1 MTNSKRD
8 LSRDIAE
15 LLNQGVEDKL
25 YSGAQLVVSDAKR
38 DILSLCAGS
47 TRFPLERGELGCNAV
62 NVTSD
67 TLFDIASITKPLA
80 TAGLMMCAVA
90 EKKFALDQKL
100 ISIPELQFPSW
111 SLANTISDLL
121 SHQTDLPAWV
131 DFHGTIPRVEDHETA
146 SRFFE
151 LECKRLQPRAD
162 DKTWC
167 YSDVGYILLG
177 LMLERSYHMTL
188 AELFEQKIARPLGL
202 SLQML
207 YSPLHWVMRQQI
219 AATCHYM
226 GAYIQ
231 GHPDDANA
239 RALTHVAGH
248 AGLFAT
254 AGAVAAYVRAMLSKS
269 FVCDSD
275 IVNTFITYKSE
286 RSPFALG
293 WDRPTSEDSLS
304 GRRPGENV
312 IGHLGF
318 TGCSV
323 WVDLDTKRSVTLLT
337 NRTHA
342 NSEPGSIATLRREI
356 YRMCWEL

>member
-1 MTNSKRD
+1 MTKFKREITD
-8 LSRDIAE
+8 
-15 LLNQGVEDKL
+15 LLNQGIDARL
-25 YSGAQLVVSDAKR
+25 FSGAQLVVSDDKH
-38 DILSLCAGS
+38 DILSLCAGN
-47 TRFPLERGELGCNAV
+47 TRFPIARNELGCVPLAI
-62 NVTSD
+62 TPD
-67 TLFDIASITKPLA
+67 TIFDIASITKPLA

-90 EKKFALDQKL
+90 ERKFALDQKL
-100 ISIPELQFPSW
+100 ISVPDLQFPSW
-111 SLANTISDLL
+111 SLANTLVDLL

-131 DFHGTIPRVEDHETA
+131 DFHGAIPRVEDHDTA

-151 LECKRLQPRAD
+151 LECKRLQPRTD
-162 DKTWC
+162 GKTWC

-177 LMLERSYHMTL
+177 LMLERSYHMHL
-188 AELFEQKIARPLGL
+188 SDLFAQKIARPLGL
-202 SLQML
+202 GMQML
-207 YSPLHWVMRQQI
+207 YSPLHWVMRNQI

-254 AGAVAAYVRAMLSKS
+254 AEAIAAYVRAMLSDN
-269 FVCDSD
+269 FVCSSE
-275 IVNTFITYKSE
+275 IMREFLTYKSS
-286 RSPFALG
+286 RTPFALG

-323 WVDLDTKRSVTLLT
+323 WIDLDTKRSVTLLT
-337 NRTHA
+337 NRAHE
-342 NSEPGSIATLRREI
+342 NDDPGSIASLRREI